1 MKPFIQ
7 IAKTGHCLA
16 DINGIG
22 SYSLYRAVYKK
33 YYSSVTPSVVGYTNV
48 PGLDNGTR
56 NLISRADTPKWPT
69 IILVRNP
76 VERFK
81 AACVYTKQTSEEA
94 IDSILSLMQ
103 ELEGD
108 SYLFE
113 ENSWFEPV
121 VNYLTP
127 GVDNLLFK
135 YPLHI
140 DQAVRL
146 LELDVPF
153 NLDLDGESC
162 VNLPLTQSQ
171 KKQVRELYAKDIEL
185 YKSIL
190 TPGQKVTI

>member
-22 SYSLYRAVYKK
+22 SYSLYRAIYEK
-33 YYSSVTPSVVGYTNV
+33 YYNADTNVVGYTNV
-48 PGLDNGTR
+48 QPLDNGTR
-56 NLISRADTPKWPT
+56 NLIYRVDTPLWPT
-69 IILVRNP
+69 ILLVRNP
-76 VERFK
+76 IERFK
-81 AACVYTKQTSEEA
+81 AACVYTKQTSKEA
-94 IDSILSLMQ
+94 IDSILNLMQ
-103 ELEGD
+103 ELEGE

-140 DQAVRL
+140 NEAVSE

-153 NLDLDGESC
+153 NLDLDGGYAC
-162 VNLPLTQSQ
+162 VSVPLTQSQ
-171 KKQVRELYAKDIEL
+171 KNQLREIYAEDIDL

-190 TPGQKVTI
+190 TPGQKAII